1 MQAGTHRE
9 AILTAAKDA
18 ATLGVQ
24 ATPSF
29 SVNGQLVDSNRLFTA
44 IDAALRAAG
53 R

>member
-1 MQAGTHRE
+1 
-9 AILTAAKDA
+9 
-18 ATLGVQ
+18 VQ